1 MLICYSI
8 IHLALLATQH
18 QQRSC
23 ALDVFVT
30 RGCYQKMSCPRD
42 LSVSNN
48 ENESQN

>member
-1 MLICYSI
+1 MLTFYSL
-8 IHLALLATQH
+8 IHLAMLATQH

-30 RGCYQKMSCPRD
+30 RGCYQKRSCHRD